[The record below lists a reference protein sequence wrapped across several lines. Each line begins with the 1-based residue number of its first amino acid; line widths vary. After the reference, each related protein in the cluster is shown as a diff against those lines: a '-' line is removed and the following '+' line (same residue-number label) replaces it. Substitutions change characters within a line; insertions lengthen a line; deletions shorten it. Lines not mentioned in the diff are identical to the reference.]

1 MSGGGHL
8 AGQHPRLVL
17 LHDHPVLA
25 HLLLVEDHL
34 LCAPHHEV
42 ATGVVRTLVEA
53 VQLGLRLS
61 GEDAVGGAEHDGH
74 SPDGEPI
81 PDQG

>member
-25 HLLLVEDHL
+25 HLLLDEDHL

-53 VQLGLRLS
+53 GLRLLNITVS
-61 GEDAVGGAEHDGH
+61 YVT
-74 SPDGEPI
+74 
-81 PDQG
+81 

>member
-1 MSGGGHL
+1 MSGISIRSSL
-8 AGQHPRLVL
+8 KQRAFPLPIPQIDE
-17 LHDHPVLA
+17 DHP
-25 HLLLVEDHL
+25 

-42 ATGVVRTLVEA
+42 ATGVVWTLAEA
-53 VQLGLRLS
+53 IQLGLRLS